1 MSINTLSPK
10 CLLNIRVSLLLVVAM
25 MATHCAAPEKDTGL
39 LVVRLLDD
47 PDGLNPLTARSVLAI
62 PLMSRLYQPLCD
74 YDPGSLDLVPV
85 LLDSLQ
91 DLESWVDVHG
101 DTLFRTPI
109 RIVPGARWDD
119 GSKVLPNDLLFTVK
133 MQLLCEIYGSTAP
146 VFSEILDGV
155 LWEQQEDTLW
165 VYFSKERRGTWET
178 LLTLP
183 IMPQYFYDSTRV
195 SDAITL
201 EMLAN
206 PRKLERT
213 YNANKN
219 LQKLVESFNESTFS
233 RQKMSGSGPYK
244 FEAWEAGRFIRLDR
258 KPNYWGDALA
268 EKRIHLKAKPQ
279 QLLYKIIPDDAA
291 AIQALNNGSL
301 DIAGDIAP
309 DLFFRMKTEK
319 ATASQFSYYTPP
331 AFQYF
336 YICPNH
342 RVKGLDEW
350 AVRRALAHL
359 LNTPA
364 IIESF
369 FFGSATNI
377 NGPIHPIKK
386 YYNRE
391 LKLIPYQPEEASRL
405 LREAGWTDLTGD
417 GILDKITDEGDT
429 VSLRFSLLTGQRKL
443 GQDIG
448 LVWKQDAA
456 KAGIAIDL
464 DIVDNT
470 QFITRLQQGTFD
482 LANLSGRFAPGYD
495 ELSFTWHT
503 RSQNGAG
510 NNFMHYTNPQVDSL
524 IDAIEIESDPARKE
538 AMYKDFQQKIHED
551 QPVLFLC
558 APDERVIA
566 QKSLEVMTTALKP
579 GYFEPLIRIKP

>member
-1 MSINTLSPK
+1 MSINAPCSK
-10 CLLNIRVSLLLVVAM
+10 CFLCIRISLLLIIAL
-25 MATHCAAPEKDTGL
+25 MATRCSAPEKESGL

-47 PDGLNPLTARSVLAI
+47 PDGLNPLTSRSVLAI

-74 YDPGSLDLVPV
+74 YDPSSLELVPL
-85 LLDSLQ
+85 LLDSLK
-91 DLESWVDVHG
+91 DLEPWVDVHG
-101 DTLFRTPI
+101 DTLFRSSI

-119 GSKVLPNDLLFTVK
+119 GSKISPNDLLFTLK

-146 VFSEILDGV
+146 IFSEHLDGV
-155 LWEQQEDTLW
+155 LWEQKEDTLW
-165 VYFSKERRGTWET
+165 AYFSKERRGTWET
-178 LLTLP
+178 ILTLP
-183 IMPQYFYDSTRV
+183 IMPQFFYDSTRV
-195 SDAITL
+195 SEAINL

-206 PRKLERT
+206 PRKLKRA
-213 YNANKN
+213 YNADIN
-219 LQKLVESFNESTFS
+219 LQKLVESFNESTYS
-233 RQKMSGSGPYK
+233 RQNMSGSGPYR

-258 KPNYWGDALA
+258 KENYWGDSLA
-268 EKRIHLKAKPQ
+268 EKRIHLKAYPK

-319 ATASQFSYYTPP
+319 ATAKQFSYYTPP

-391 LKLIPYQPEEASRL
+391 LKLIPFQPEEASRL
-405 LREAGWTDLTGD
+405 LSEAGWIDLTGD
-417 GILDKITDEGDT
+417 GILDKINDVGDT
-429 VSLRFSLLTGQRKL
+429 ISLRFSLLTGQRKL

-456 KAGIAIDL
+456 KAGIAIEL

-482 LANLSGRFAPGYD
+482 LANLSGRFVPGYD

-510 NNFMHYTNPQVDSL
+510 NNYMHYGNSQTDSL
-524 IDAIEIESDPARKE
+524 IDAIEMESDCARKE
-538 AMYKDFQQKIHED
+538 AMYKDFQQRIHQD